1 MRSVLRLLLA
11 VVVIGALQSSSV
23 GVATAARASV
33 EEQFVSAVNG
43 ERAKYG
49 LAPLTVNL
57 QLQGVASDW
66 TDSMATRCPTGLAHN
81 PSLETDV
88 PPGWRSLGENVACG
102 GSVKKLTNALLKSP
116 LHRAN
121 ILGDFDSIGIGV
133 TGNRAALWVTQ
144 IFAAYGP

>member
-11 VVVIGALQSSSV
+11 VAVIGALQSSSA
-23 GVATAARASV
+23 GVATAADTSV

-66 TDSMATRCPTGLAHN
+66 SDSMATRCPNGLAHN

-88 PPGWRSLGENVACG
+88 SPGWRSLGENVACG
-102 GSVKKLTNALLKSP
+102 GSVKELSNAFLNSP

-121 ILGDFDSIGIGV
+121 ILGDFTSIGIGV
-133 TGNRAALWVTQ
+133 TGKRAALWVTQ
-144 IFAAYGP
+144 IFATYR